1 MAIMSYEINIDES
14 VFKGQTKGKKSPAYL
29 CSPSTLSLRP
39 YLSSSL
45 DHRNPS
51 PESFSAQA
59 QLAKMAT
66 STKSPAT
73 SLRNILQEN
82 HKDSSNAQKIFFS
95 SLFSFSS
102 REQNRTYAHT
112 LDRTD
117 RITSASLP
125 FHSSAERGAV
135 YCLTRN
141 VTCSGVY
148 VSS

>member
-1 MAIMSYEINIDES
+1 MNQCSKD
-14 VFKGQTKGKKSPAYL
+14 KQKGKKSPAYL
-29 CSPSTLSLRP
+29 CSPSTLSLRS

-82 HKDSSNAQKIFFS
+82 HKDSSNAQKKFFS

-102 REQNRTYAHT
+102 SREQNRTYARAHT
-112 LDRTD
+112 LDQTD

-141 VTCSGVY
+141 VTCSVCTY
-148 VSS
+148 QVNEPLA

>member
-1 MAIMSYEINIDES
+1 MNQCSKD
-14 VFKGQTKGKKSPAYL
+14 KQKGKKSPAYL
-29 CSPSTLSLRP
+29 CSPSTLSLRS

-82 HKDSSNAQKIFFS
+82 HKDSSNAQKKFFFFS
-95 SLFSFSS
+95 FFFLLESRTEPDIRTSAHTRPDRPDNFRFPSFSQLS
-102 REQNRTYAHT
+102 RAW
-112 LDRTD
+112 
-117 RITSASLP
+117 
-125 FHSSAERGAV
+125 
-135 YCLTRN
+135 
-141 VTCSGVY
+141 CSVLSHKKRDVLGVY